1 MKRILYLHGFAS
13 GPASKKARFFAGR
26 LAEMGAALEV
36 PDLSAGNFENLT
48 IGGQLRVVEEAA
60 RGEAVSLIGSSLG
73 GYLAALYAARHPE
86 VEKLV
91 LLAPAFCFPT
101 RWPEVLGPQKM
112 EEWRRTGKLPVF
124 HYGAG
129 AMRDLGLSILEE
141 SRQYE
146 DYPAFTQPALI
157 FHGSQD
163 DVVPL
168 ELSRSFAGAH
178 KNAGLCILN
187 SNHELIDVLET
198 IWTRTRTFLFDELS
212 TYESC

>member
-13 GPASKKARFFAGR
+13 GPSSKKARFFAAR
-26 LAEMGAALEV
+26 FAEMGIPFEA
-36 PDLSAGNFENLT
+36 PDLAEGDFENLT
-48 IGGQLRVVEEAA
+48 LGGQLGVVERAA
-60 RGEAVSLIGSSLG
+60 RGEAVTLMGSSLG

-101 RWPEVLGPQKM
+101 RWPRDLGEQKM
-112 EEWRRTGKLPVF
+112 EEWRRTGKLSFF

-129 AMRDLGLSILEE
+129 GVRDLGYAIVEE
-141 SRQYE
+141 GRHYE
-146 DYPAFTQPALI
+146 DNPEFAQPALI
-157 FHGSQD
+157 FHGAQD

-168 ELSRSFAGAH
+168 ELSQRFAERFS
-178 KNAGLCILN
+178 NAGLCILD

-198 IWTRTRTFLFDELS
+198 IWSRTRTFLF
-212 TYESC
+212 ESFHPI